1 MIRTKK
7 KSEKVPND
15 VVTIITVVLNGE
27 KFLEKTI
34 NSVIN
39 QNYSNIEYIVI
50 DGGSTDQ
57 TINIIKKY
65 KHAIH
70 QYISEKDLG
79 IYDAMN
85 KGVKLA
91 TGHWINFMNCGDSFY
106 SNHVLHSIFH
116 NKKLINV
123 DVIYGYHEVIYPSGK
138 TRLVPSG
145 KIENLWKGSQF
156 SHQASFARSSIL
168 KRNRFNLN
176 VKFSADFYLFY
187 NLWLKHHK
195 FKRLNITVAS
205 ILSGGVSDVNR
216 IKVIR
221 EWRNIVG
228 KNGYNF
234 FYFSFKVFMVL
245 MKMII
250 KKIMKIGRF

>member
-70 QYISEKDLG
+70 QCISEKDLG

-106 SNHVLHSIFH
+106 SNLILHSIFH
-116 NKKLINV
+116 NKNLNNV
-123 DVIYGYHEVIYPSGK
+123 DVIYGYHKVIYPSGK
-138 TRLVPSG
+138 TRLVSSG

-156 SHQASFARSSIL
+156 SHQASFTRSTIL
-168 KRNRFNLN
+168 KKNRFNLN
-176 VKFSADFYLFY
+176 LKFSADFCLFY
-187 NLWLKHHK
+187 NLWLKDNK

-205 ILSGGVSDVNR
+205 ILSGGVSDINR
-216 IKVIR
+216 IEVIR
-221 EWRNIVG
+221 EWWNIVE

-234 FYFSFKVFMVL
+234 FYFSFKIF
-245 MKMII
+245 I
-250 KKIMKIGRF
+250 